1 MKTKSNSMTTL
12 TTILHGSHQNYNHLF
27 CTYHKI
33 LSICPFDIFI
43 LWKRCNFIK
52 NKLIVYC
59 SILSMYFHVL
69 FLVWTTKWRMERI
82 KCDKNGMF
90 RKRTATTMLNFVCI
104 NTKIA
109 LLKSNCC
116 FYHRKICSLSFASF
130 IIYVAAIHIIC
141 ESLSVIALFTLAK
154 GDKIVLL
161 EIFLCF
167 LDIRDRLATD
177 ANAAASAFV
186 IFFWVW

>member
-43 LWKRCNFIK
+43 LWKKCNFIK

-116 FYHRKICSLSFASF
+116 FYHRKICSLK
-130 IIYVAAIHIIC
+130 VLPV
-141 ESLSVIALFTLAK
+141 SLFMLLRFRITSREFK
-154 GDKIVLL
+154 RNCIVYIG
-161 EIFLCF
+161 E
-167 LDIRDRLATD
+167 RR
-177 ANAAASAFV
+177 
-186 IFFWVW
+186 